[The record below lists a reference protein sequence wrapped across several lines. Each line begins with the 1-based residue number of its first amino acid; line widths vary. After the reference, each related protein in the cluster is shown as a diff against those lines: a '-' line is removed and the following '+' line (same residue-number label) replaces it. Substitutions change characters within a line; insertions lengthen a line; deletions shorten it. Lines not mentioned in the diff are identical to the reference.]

1 MSGPPG
7 SGKTLLARAFAT
19 ILPPL
24 ETAECLELTKI
35 YSIAGKLPVAGVV
48 TERPMRSPHH
58 TTSSVALVGGG
69 GSPRPGEITLAHKG
83 VLFLDE
89 LPEFSRTVLE
99 SLRQPL
105 EDGVVTVSR
114 AKNTF
119 TFPAKFMLVAA
130 QNPCPCGYYG
140 DRGGRA
146 CVCSPA
152 SIYKYQKRLSGPLLD
167 RIDLHID
174 VPHLPYK
181 VLAQAK
187 PAEGSA
193 DIAVRVQRARA
204 VQYKRLGSGRTN
216 SEMTIVEI
224 KRWCDL
230 STEAH
235 GTLSQA
241 AERYKLSGRSIHRV
255 LKVARTIADLNGSE
269 HITMDNLAEA
279 LQYRTGT
286 ENP

>member
-35 YSIAGKLPVAGVV
+35 YSIAGKLPASGVV

-69 GSPRPGEITLAHKG
+69 GIPRPGEITLAHKG

-89 LPEFSRTVLE
+89 LPEFSRVVLE

-114 AKNTF
+114 AKNTC
-119 TFPAKFMLVAA
+119 TFPAKFMLIAA

-140 DRGGRA
+140 DRGGKA
-146 CVCSPA
+146 CVCSSA
-152 SIYKYQKRLSGPLLD
+152 ALYKYQKRLSGPLLD
-167 RIDLHID
+167 RIDLHVD
-174 VPHLPYK
+174 VPRLSYDAMAH
-181 VLAQAK
+181 
-187 PAEGSA
+187 
-193 DIAVRVQRARA
+193 ARA
-204 VQYKRLGSGRTN
+204 SETSQSVAARVDAARKVQYKRLGSGRTN
-216 SEMTIVEI
+216 GEMGITDI
-224 KRWCDL
+224 KRHCAL
-230 STEAH
+230 GMPAH
-235 GTLSQA
+235 AVLAQA
-241 AERYKLSGRSIHRV
+241 SEQYKLSGRSIHRV
-255 LKVARTIADLNGSE
+255 LKVARTIADLGE
-269 HITMDNLAEA
+269 RAHISVDDLAEA
-279 LQYRTGT
+279 LRYRTGSDGS
-286 ENP
+286 